1 MYAYSVMCTAVSE
14 QQECAAIVLSAV
26 MQQELP
32 KVIDGGQDPLPEEP
46 EVLEEEFDLSDIMGE
61 ELDAEVGT
69 KEDRLRQLAEQVR
82 SLFMSGR
89 NVNMLTKAALN
100 QAVSWQEGKT
110 DWL

>member
-1 MYAYSVMCTAVSE
+1 
-14 QQECAAIVLSAV
+14 

-89 NVNMLTKAALN
+89 HLDMLTKAALN

>member
-1 MYAYSVMCTAVSE
+1 
-14 QQECAAIVLSAV
+14 

-82 SLFMSGR
+82 SLFVSGR

-100 QAVSWQEGKT
+100 QAVSWQESKT